1 MEILFQLAREPMMIG
16 AFITVILLLVGVYFF
31 SNWLYDIV
39 ISANVRLEPAASI
52 QTARP
57 PDHSEPAQAHYEDFF
72 NTTVGVG
79 ESPHGLGP
87 YPELPA
93 DWPHPLIW
101 RTLEDSYYESAAGIE
116 QELIHRVLVKLWK
129 LGTKVD
135 TGVMGDNGR
144 VYPLYA
150 DTIYVQWAERKDAAG
165 TPYRYLREALC
176 LPELVQHEDAIEAGV
191 IPSGVKVIE
200 QDEAGI
206 DPYVFLGLE
215 SIGFN

>member
-1 MEILFQLAREPMMIG
+1 MSVWNRLPPSRQPVRPTTQSRHKRTTKIFSTPQSVSVNRRTVSDHIPNCPQIGPILSS
-16 AFITVILLLVGVYFF
+16 GVPF
-31 SNWLYDIV
+31 
-39 ISANVRLEPAASI
+39 
-52 QTARP
+52 
-57 PDHSEPAQAHYEDFF
+57 
-72 NTTVGVG
+72 
-79 ESPHGLGP
+79 
-87 YPELPA
+87 
-93 DWPHPLIW
+93 
-101 RTLEDSYYESAAGIE
+101 EDSYYESAAGIE

-129 LGTKVD
+129 SGTKVD

-150 DTIYVQWAERKDAAG
+150 DTIYVQWAERKDATG

>member
-1 MEILFQLAREPMMIG
+1 MKILLQLAREPVMIG
-16 AFITVILLLVGVYFF
+16 AFTTAMLFLVGVYFF
-31 SNWLYDIV
+31 SDWLYGAVTSD
-39 ISANVRLEPAASI
+39 NTYPEPTASLPI
-52 QTARP
+52 AP
-57 PDHSEPAQAHYEDFF
+57 SETEQSHYEDYL
-72 NTTVGVG
+72 NSPVHID
-79 ESPHGLGP
+79 ESAHGLGP

-93 DWPHPLIW
+93 DWPHPYIW
-101 RTLEDSYYESAAGIE
+101 RALEDSYYEGAAGIE
-116 QELIHRVLVKLWK
+116 HELIYRVLVKLWK
-129 LGTKVD
+129 SGTKVD

-150 DTIYVQWAERKDAAG
+150 DTIYVQWAERKDATG

-200 QDEAGI
+200 QDKAGI
-206 DPYVFLGLE
+206 DPYVFLDLE